1 MELNLEI
8 VGGSPTHNLYK
19 RCRKSKLAYIMMGFK
34 TMNMKKEASYFMVE
48 ILQITKLSIT

>member
-19 RCRKSKLAYIMMGFK
+19 RCRKSKLACIMMGFK
-34 TMNMKKEASYFMVE
+34 TMNMKKEASYFMME